1 MCCIETGCILL
12 YADIL
17 LLNTDPSVILRTFGY
32 ERLTMSPIRLL
43 EADVCLVSLLTDDMI
58 ADLVT
63 QTPTFLA
70 ISGLHHTEGRLGR
83 LRLIDPVQERG
94 EPGVDPRVARLGTAL
109 APGDD
114 SYLRISVILFQN

>member
-32 ERLTMSPIRLL
+32 ERLTMSLIRLL

-70 ISGLHHTEGRLGR
+70 ISGLHHTEGILGL

-114 SYLRISVILFQN
+114 SYLRISVILSQN